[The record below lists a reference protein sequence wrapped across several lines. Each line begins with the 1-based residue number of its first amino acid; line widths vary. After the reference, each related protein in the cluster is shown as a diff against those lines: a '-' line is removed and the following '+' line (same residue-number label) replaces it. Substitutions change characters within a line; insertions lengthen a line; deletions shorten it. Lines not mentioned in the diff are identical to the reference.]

1 MSKVMKKN
9 LLLLFDCVNYIELKH
24 TIRIMKIT
32 TVLALAAIFQLS
44 ATTLHSQNAKV
55 SISRNNLPLK
65 EFIQEVEK
73 QTDYL
78 FMYSE
83 KEIDLQEEVHVN
95 AKNKPVSK
103 VLEEVFGNSEIAY
116 NFNEGYISLRTKNN
130 IINQMKKIT
139 GVVKDANGEP
149 VIGANIMVKGT
160 TNGSVTDIDG
170 RFSLEVPQNAI
181 LVVSYIGYLPQEITI
196 ENKTALTISLRENTQ
211 ALDEVVVIG
220 YGTTSTRKMASA
232 VTAVKGEKLQN
243 LPFNDMSSTLQG
255 RATGVIVQ
263 NQGGEPGSN
272 AKISIRGGNDPV
284 YVIDGVISTAWEFN
298 TLNSVDIESLSV
310 LKDAASLAVY
320 GSRAADGIILVKT
333 KQGSKGKTSITYTF
347 NAEFDQPTIMREK
360 VDGYTYAV
368 TQNKAAMYDG
378 LPDFHQYSEEE
389 LNKILNQTDP
399 LYPDVD
405 WLDLG
410 FKNFSPQYRHTLSMN
425 GSGKLVNYYLSLGM
439 IDQGSLFTS
448 NALDYNR
455 YTIRS
460 NINTTF
466 DKIGLTVGLNINGAL
481 EKKNSPYVSSGTI
494 WGHLY
499 NILPLTPAFN
509 EDGTYSS
516 ATDHPL
522 VDMDKRS
529 GYNKNTKKY
538 INTQFVADWALPWVQ
553 GLSLGTMFNYRVSDE
568 FKKEFN
574 TRAPQFYPTG
584 AEYPIAKPT
593 LKESADFKESYNF
606 EVSASYMNTFNEDH
620 TIDAKAV
627 FTVAENNGDNFWTSR
642 KDYMSSAVDQIFA
655 GSPAG
660 ILNDGS
666 GEEGGRMGVVGRL
679 KYDYK
684 NRYIIEGS
692 FRYDGSDNFA
702 PGYRWGFFPSG
713 AVAWA
718 LSEEPFFKSL
728 NWKDVNLI
736 KLRASYGQTGTE
748 NGVNRFGYMPVYD
761 MDKNIIVIGGELQSG
776 FSEGKLVSPSLLSWY
791 TRNSLNYGIDMAF
804 LGNRLKSTADYFFYV
819 TKGGLMSPGDRYTT
833 PLGKDLPQIKSNSEQ
848 RREGVEFS
856 LRWNDKAG
864 KDFTYDLGFNMTYF
878 NNLWK
883 VKADESK
890 ADLMNPWK
898 RTTNQT
904 DFYDVRLISQGYYQ
918 TVEQILNSPRRPQA
932 SELKFGDIAY
942 QDINGDGKIDDQDQK
957 RVGNASMPHFTYG
970 FDFTFGYKG
979 FSLSGL
985 LYGTGKR
992 NMEVAGQ
999 YLGVRPTYKEQLDY
1013 WTEENRDAAFPRL
1026 TTATS
1031 RNGDNNTQKS
1041 TFWLKNA
1048 SFLRLKNLQ
1057 LSYDLKYSVLK
1068 NVDWLNTCRVNLSG
1082 ANLFTISG
1090 ISKFYDPES
1099 PNINDKG
1106 EIYATDGS
1114 AYPVQRVIAF
1124 GLTVGF

>member
-9 LLLLFDCVNYIELKH
+9 LLLLFNRVNYIELKH

-32 TVLALAAIFQLS
+32 TVLTLIAIFQLS
-44 ATTLHSQNAKV
+44 ATSLHSQNAKV
-55 SISRNNLPLK
+55 SISKNNLPLR
-65 EFIQEVEK
+65 EFIHEIEK

-83 KEIDLQEEVHVN
+83 KEIDLQERVN
-95 AKNKPVSK
+95 VSAKNKPVSK
-103 VLEEVFGNSEIAY
+103 VLQEVFENSGIVY
-116 NFNEGYISLRTKNN
+116 NFNEGYISLSTKSNAV
-130 IINQMKKIT
+130 NQIKKVT
-139 GVVKDANGEP
+139 GLVKDASGEP
-149 VIGANIMVKGT
+149 VIGANVMVKGT

-170 RFSLEVPQNAI
+170 QFSLEVPQNAT
-181 LVVSYIGYLPQEITI
+181 LVVSYIGYLPQEIVI
-196 ENKTALTISLRENTQ
+196 GNKTTFTISLREDTQ

-232 VTAVKGEKLQN
+232 VTAVKGEKLQD
-243 LPFNDMSSTLQG
+243 LPFNDMTSTLQG

-298 TLNSVDIESLSV
+298 TLNPVDIESLSV

-333 KQGSKGKTSITYTF
+333 KQGNKGKTAITYTF

-360 VDGYTYAV
+360 IDGYTYAV

-405 WLDLG
+405 WIDLG

-460 NINTTF
+460 NVNTTF
-466 DKIGLTVGLNINGAL
+466 DKIGLTVGFNINGAL
-481 EKKNSPYVSSGTI
+481 EKKNSPYVNAGTI

-584 AEYPIAKPT
+584 ADYPIAKPT

-620 TIDAKAV
+620 SIDAKAV
-627 FTVAENNGDNFWTSR
+627 FTVAENNGNNFWTSR

-666 GEEGGRMGVVGRL
+666 GEEGGRMGIVGRV

-728 NWKDVNLI
+728 NWKDVDLI

-883 VKADESK
+883 VKADESI
-890 ADLMNPWK
+890 ANLINPWK

-970 FDFTFGYKG
+970 FDFSFGYKG

-999 YLGVRPTYKEQLDY
+999 FRNVRPTYKQQLDY
-1013 WTEENRDAAFPRL
+1013 WTEENRDATFPRL

-1031 RNGDNNTQKS
+1031 RNGDNNIQKS
-1041 TFWLKNA
+1041 DFWLKNA
-1048 SFLRLKNLQ
+1048 AFLRLKNLQ
-1057 LSYDLKYSVLK
+1057 ISYDLKYSVLK
-1068 NVDWLNTCRVNLSG
+1068 NVDWLNTCRINLSG

-1090 ISKFYDPES
+1090 MNKFYDPES
-1099 PNINDKG
+1099 PNIDNNG
-1106 EIYATDGS
+1106 NIYATDGS
-1114 AYPVQRVIAF
+1114 AYPVQRVISF

>member
-9 LLLLFDCVNYIELKH
+9 LLLLFNRVNYIELKH

-32 TVLALAAIFQLS
+32 TVLTLIAIFQLS
-44 ATTLHSQNAKV
+44 AATLHSQNVKV

-65 EFIQEVEK
+65 EFIHEIEK

-83 KEIDLQEEVHVN
+83 KEIDLQKRVN
-95 AKNKPVSK
+95 VSAKNEPVSK
-103 VLEEVFGNSEIAY
+103 VLKEVFENSGIVY
-116 NFNEGYISLRTKNN
+116 NFNEGYISLSTKSNAVY
-130 IINQMKKIT
+130 QTKKIT
-139 GVVKDANGEP
+139 GLVKDASGEP

-170 RFSLEVPQNAI
+170 QFSLEVPQNAI
-181 LVVSYIGYLPQEITI
+181 LVVSYIGYLPQEIVVK
-196 ENKTALTISLRENTQ
+196 NKTAFTISLREDTQ

-220 YGTTSTRKMASA
+220 YGTTSTRKMASS

-333 KQGSKGKTSITYTF
+333 KQGNKGKTSITYTF

-360 VDGYTYAV
+360 IDGYTYAV

-405 WLDLG
+405 WIDLG

-460 NINTTF
+460 NVNTTF
-466 DKIGLTVGLNINGAL
+466 DKIGLTVGFNINGAL
-481 EKKNSPYVSSGTI
+481 EKKNSPYVNAGTI

-584 AEYPIAKPT
+584 ADYPIAKPT

-620 TIDAKAV
+620 SIDAKAV
-627 FTVAENNGDNFWTSR
+627 FTVAENNGNNFWTSR

-666 GEEGGRMGVVGRL
+666 GEEGGRMGIVGRI

-713 AVAWA
+713 AIAWA

-728 NWKDVNLI
+728 NWKDVDLI

-864 KDFTYDLGFNMTYF
+864 KNFTYDLGFNMTYF

-883 VKADESK
+883 VKADESM

-970 FDFTFGYKG
+970 FDFSFGYKG

-999 YLGVRPTYKEQLDY
+999 FRGVRPTYKQQLDY
-1013 WTEENRDAAFPRL
+1013 WTEENRDATFPRL

-1031 RNGDNNTQKS
+1031 RNGDNNVQKS
-1041 TFWLKNA
+1041 DFWLKNA

-1068 NVDWLNTCRVNLSG
+1068 NIDWLNTFRVNLSG

-1090 ISKFYDPES
+1090 ISKFYDPET
-1099 PNINDKG
+1099 PNINNEG
-1106 EIYATDGS
+1106 GFYATDGS

>member
-1 MSKVMKKN
+1 MKKN
-9 LLLLFDCVNYIELKH
+9 LLLLFNLINYIELKH
-24 TIRIMKIT
+24 TIRIMKII
-32 TVLALAAIFQLS
+32 TVLTLIIVCQINAVTSHSQS
-44 ATTLHSQNAKV
+44 ATVNITG
-55 SISRNNLPLK
+55 NNLSLK
-65 EFIQEVEK
+65 ELIQEIEK

-83 KEIDLQEEVHVN
+83 KEINLQKRLNVN
-95 AKNKPVSK
+95 AKNTSVSK
-103 VLEEVFGNSEIAY
+103 VLDEAFVNSPIEY
-116 NFNEGYISLRTKNN
+116 YFNEGYISLYMKGNSVNQNN
-130 IINQMKKIT
+130 KKIT
-139 GVVKDANGEP
+139 GIIKEASGEP
-149 VIGANIMVKGT
+149 VVGANVMVKGSN
-160 TNGSVTDIDG
+160 NGTVTGLDG
-170 RFSLEVPQNAI
+170 RFSLEVPEKSTLSI
-181 LVVSYIGYLPQEITI
+181 SYLGYLPQEIVI
-196 ENKTALTISLRENTQ
+196 GNKTEFSITLKEDTQ
-211 ALDEVVVIG
+211 LLDEVVVIG

-232 VTAVKGEKLQN
+232 VTAVKGEKLQD
-243 LPFNDMSSTLQG
+243 LPFNDLSSTLQG

-272 AKISIRGGNDPV
+272 SKISIRGGGDPV
-284 YVIDGVISTAWEFN
+284 YVIDGVISTSWDFN
-298 TLNSVDIESLSV
+298 TLNPVDIESLSV

-333 KQGSKGKTSITYTF
+333 KQGAQGKTSITYTF
-347 NAEFDQPTIMREK
+347 NAEYSQPTKLIK
-360 VDGYTYAV
+360 QLDAYTYAS
-368 TQNKAAMYDG
+368 TMNKGAMYDG
-378 LPDFHQYSEEE
+378 LPDFHQYTQEEMV
-389 LNKILNQTDP
+389 KIQNQTDP

-405 WLDLG
+405 WVDLG
-410 FKNFSPQYRHTLSMN
+410 LKNFAPQYRHTLSMN

-439 IDQGSLFTS
+439 LDQGSLFAANS
-448 NALDYNR
+448 LDYNR

-460 NINTTF
+460 NVNTTF
-466 DKIGLTVGLNINGAL
+466 DKIGLTVGLNLNGAI
-481 EKKNSPYVSSGTI
+481 EKKNSPYTSSGMA

-499 NILPLTPAFN
+499 RVNALTPAYN

-522 VDMDKRS
+522 VDMDKGS
-529 GYNKNTKKY
+529 GYNKNSKKF
-538 INTQFVADWALPWVQ
+538 INTQLVADWNLPWVQ
-553 GLSLGTMFNYRVSDE
+553 GLALGTMFNYRVSDE
-568 FKKEFN
+568 FTKEFN
-574 TRAPQFYPTG
+574 TRAAQYYPSGAIYPT
-584 AEYPIAKPT
+584 AKPT
-593 LKESADFKESYNF
+593 LKEKADFKESYNF
-606 EVSASYMNTFNEDH
+606 EVNASYMNTFNNNH

-627 FTVAENNGDNFWTSR
+627 FTVSENNGDNFWTSR
-642 KDYMSSAVDQIFA
+642 KDYLSSAVDQLFA

-684 NRYIIEGS
+684 NRYIVEGS

-702 PGYRWGFFPSG
+702 SGYRWGFFPSG

-718 LSEEPFFKSL
+718 LSEEPFFKGL
-728 NWKDVNLI
+728 NWKSVDLI

-761 MDKNIIVIGGELQSG
+761 LDKNIMVVGGNLQSG
-776 FSEGKLVSPSLLSWY
+776 FSEGKLVSPTLLSWY

-804 LGNRLKSTADYFFYV
+804 LNNRLKSTADYFFYV

-856 LRWNDKAG
+856 VRWGDRVG

-883 VKADESK
+883 VKADESNS
-890 ADLMNPWK
+890 DLMNPWR

-918 TVEQILNSPRRPQA
+918 TVEQILNSARRPQS

-942 QDINGDGKIDDQDQK
+942 KDINGDGKIDDQDK
-957 RVGNASMPHFTYG
+957 TRVGNASMPHFTYG
-970 FDFTFGYKG
+970 FDFAFGYKG
-979 FSLSGL
+979 FALSGL
-985 LYGTGKR
+985 FYGTGKR
-992 NMEVAGQ
+992 NMELSSQ
-999 YLGVRPTYKEQLDY
+999 YKGSKPLYTAQLNY
-1013 WTEENRDAAFPRL
+1013 WREDNRNAEFPRL
-1026 TTATS
+1026 SASNS
-1031 RNGDNNTQKS
+1031 RNGDNNIQGS
-1041 TFWLKNA
+1041 DFWLKNA

-1057 LSYDLKYSVLK
+1057 LSYDFKYSVLK
-1068 NVDWLNTCRVNLSG
+1068 HVSWLNTCRVNLSG

-1090 ISKFYDPES
+1090 INKFYDPET
-1099 PNINDKG
+1099 PNIDSYG
-1106 EIYATDGS
+1106 GTYATDGS
-1114 AYPVQRVIAF
+1114 AYPVQRVVSF

>member
-1 MSKVMKKN
+1 MTFKFKRGLIIPIKNSKKLFFTLCLFVSGTLYSQNQMIN
-9 LLLLFDCVNYIELKH
+9 LPKGAN
-24 TIRIMKIT
+24 TIQI
-32 TVLALAAIFQLS
+32 IFQEIERQTNLS
-44 ATTLHSQNAKV
+44 V
-55 SISRNNLPLK
+55 
-65 EFIQEVEK
+65 
-73 QTDYL
+73 DYN
-78 FMYSE
+78 
-83 KEIDLQEEVHVN
+83 Q
-95 AKNKPVSK
+95 SK
-103 VLEEVFGNSEIAY
+103 L
-116 NFNEGYISLRTKNN
+116 N
-130 IINQMKKIT
+130 INKKIET
-139 GVVKDANGEP
+139 KGQNKTLSSMLDEVLDGSGLTYKIEAGHILIIPATEVQEGGKSGKQIKGNVTDKNGEP
-149 VIGANIMVKGT
+149 IIGANIFVKGT
-160 TNGSVTDIDG
+160 TIGTVTDLNG
-170 RFSLEVPQNAI
+170 QFSLNVPNNATI
-181 LVVSYIGYLPQEITI
+181 QISYIGYLPQEITI
-196 ENKTALTISLRENTQ
+196 GNKRDISLILKEDTKI
-211 ALDEVVVIG
+211 LDEVIVIG

-232 VTAVKGEKLQN
+232 VTSVKGEKLQD

-347 NAEFDQPTIMREK
+347 NAEYSQPTVLMEK
-360 VDGYTYAV
+360 VDAYTYAE
-368 TQNKAAMYDG
+368 TQNKAAMFDG
-378 LPDFHQYSEEE
+378 LPAYHQYSEEE
-389 LNKILNQTDP
+389 MNKILNQTDP
-399 LYPDVD
+399 LYPNVD

-410 FKNFSPQYRHTLSMN
+410 LKNFAPQYRHTLSMN
-425 GSGKLVNYYLSLGM
+425 GSGKLINYYLSLGM

-448 NALDYNR
+448 NSLDYNR

-460 NINTTF
+460 NVNTTF
-466 DKIGLTVGLNINGAL
+466 DNIGLTVGVNLNGAI
-481 EKKNSPYVSSGTI
+481 EKKNSPYIGAGTI
-494 WGHLY
+494 LGHLY
-499 NILPLTPAFN
+499 SQLALTPAFN

-529 GYNKNTKKY
+529 GYNKNNKKY
-538 INTQFVADWALPWVQ
+538 INAQFVADWNLPWVQ
-553 GLSLGTMFNYRVSDE
+553 GLSLGTMLNYRVSDE

-574 TRAPQFYPTG
+574 TRAPQYYPNG
-584 AEYPIAKPT
+584 IDYPIAKPT

-620 TIDAKAV
+620 SIDAKAV

-642 KDYMSSAVDQIFA
+642 KDYQSSAVDQIFA
-655 GSPAG
+655 GSPVG

-718 LSEEPFFKSL
+718 LSEEPFFRSL
-728 NWKDVNLI
+728 NWKDVDLI

-761 MDKNIIVIGGELQSG
+761 LDKNIIVIGGNMQSG

-804 LGNRLKSTADYFFYV
+804 LGNRLKGTADYFFYV
-819 TKGGLMSPGDRYTT
+819 TKGGLMSPSDRYTT
-833 PLGKDLPQIKSNSEQ
+833 PLGKDLPQIKSESEQ

-856 LRWNDKAG
+856 LRWSDKVG

-883 VKADESK
+883 VKADESMT
-890 ADLMNPWK
+890 DLMNPWK

-904 DFYDVRLISQGYYQ
+904 DFYDVRLVSQGYYQ

-942 QDINGDGKIDDQDQK
+942 RDINGDGKIDDQDQT
-957 RVGNASMPHFTYG
+957 RVGNTSMPHFTYG
-970 FDFTFGYKG
+970 FDFSFGYKG

-992 NMEVAGQ
+992 NMELSVQ
-999 YLGVRPTYKEQLDY
+999 YKGTKPYYKEQLNY
-1013 WTEENRDAAFPRL
+1013 WTEENRNATFPRL
-1026 TTATS
+1026 TSATS
-1031 RNGDNNTQKS
+1031 RNGDNNIQKS
-1041 TFWLKNA
+1041 DFWLKNA
-1048 SFLRLKNLQ
+1048 SFLRLKNIQ

-1068 NVDWLNTCRVNLSG
+1068 NVDWLNMCRVNLSG

-1090 ISKFYDPES
+1090 MNKFYDPES

-1106 EIYATDGS
+1106 ETYATDGS

>member
-1 MSKVMKKN
+1 MTFNYKRVLVVPIKNSKIFV
-9 LLLLFDCVNYIELKH
+9 LTLCLFASGSAYTQNQ
-24 TIRIMKIT
+24 KISIPKGT
-32 TVLALAAIFQLS
+32 
-44 ATTLHSQNAKV
+44 TTLQKV
-55 SISRNNLPLK
+55 
-65 EFIQEVEK
+65 FQEIEK
-73 QTDYL
+73 QTDLSVDYNQSKL
-78 FMYSE
+78 DINKKVETKGLQKSLSSTLDEILSGSGLTYKIE
-83 KEIDLQEEVHVN
+83 DGHILIIPITDNKEQV
-95 AKNKPVSK
+95 KPDQQIKGIVTD
-103 VLEEVFGNSEIAY
+103 NS
-116 NFNEGYISLRTKNN
+116 
-130 IINQMKKIT
+130 
-139 GVVKDANGEP
+139 GEP
-149 VIGANIMVKGT
+149 IIGANISVKGST
-160 TNGSVTDIDG
+160 IGTVTDLNG
-170 RFSLEVPQNAI
+170 QFSLNIPSNASI
-181 LVVSYIGYLPQEITI
+181 LVSYIGYLPQEVRVG
-196 ENKTALTISLRENTQ
+196 NKRDFSFVLKEDTKV
-211 ALDEVVVIG
+211 LDEVVVIG
-220 YGTTSTRKMASA
+220 YGTTSTRKLASA
-232 VTAVKGEKLQN
+232 VTAVKGEKLQD

-298 TLNSVDIESLSV
+298 TLNPVDIESLSV

-333 KQGSKGKTSITYTF
+333 KQGSQGKTSITYTF
-347 NAEFDQPTIMREK
+347 NAEYNQPTTLVKKI
-360 VDGYTYAV
+360 DAYTYAD
-368 TQNKAAMYDG
+368 TQNKAAIFDG
-378 LPDFHQYSEEE
+378 LPAYHQYSEEE
-389 LNKILNQTDP
+389 MNKILNQTDP

-410 FKNFSPQYRHTLSMN
+410 LKNFAPQYRHTLSMN

-460 NINTTF
+460 NVNTTF
-466 DKIGLTVGLNINGAL
+466 DKIGLTVGLNLNGAI
-481 EKKNSPYVSSGTI
+481 EKKNRPYVDSGTI

-499 NILPLTPAFN
+499 SQIALTPAFN

-522 VDMDKRS
+522 VDMDDRS
-529 GYNKNTKKY
+529 GYYKNNKKY
-538 INTQFVADWALPWVQ
+538 INTQLVADWDLPWVK
-553 GLSLGTMFNYRVSDE
+553 GLSLGTMFNYRLSDE
-568 FKKEFN
+568 FSKAFN

-584 AEYPIAKPT
+584 AAYPIAKPT
-593 LKESADFKESYNF
+593 LKETADFKESYNF
-606 EVSASYMNTFNEDH
+606 EVSASYMNTFNNDH

-642 KDYMSSAVDQIFA
+642 KDYLSSAVDQLFA
-655 GSPAG
+655 GSPVG

-702 PGYRWGFFPSG
+702 PGHRWGFFPSG

-728 NWKDVNLI
+728 NWKDVDLI

-761 MDKNIIVIGGELQSG
+761 LDKNIIVVGGNLQSG

-833 PLGKDLPQIKSNSEQ
+833 PLGKDLPQIKSDSEQ

-856 LRWNDKAG
+856 LRWSDKAG

-883 VKADESK
+883 VKADESMS
-890 ADLMNPWK
+890 DLMNPWK

-942 QDINGDGKIDDQDQK
+942 QDINGDGKIDDQDQI
-957 RVGNASMPHFTYG
+957 RTGNASMPHFTYG
-970 FDFTFGYKG
+970 FDFSFGYKG

-992 NMEVAGQ
+992 NMELSGRFKQ
-999 YLGVRPTYKEQLDY
+999 TKPTHEVQLDY
-1013 WTEENRDAAFPRL
+1013 WTEDNRNAEFPRL
-1026 TTATS
+1026 TSATS
-1031 RNGDNNTQKS
+1031 RNGDNNIQNS
-1041 TFWLKNA
+1041 DFWLKNA

-1057 LSYDLKYSVLK
+1057 LSYDLKYNVLK
-1068 NVDWLNTCRVNLSG
+1068 NVPWLSMCRVNLSG

-1090 ISKFYDPES
+1090 MNKFYDPET
-1099 PNINDKG
+1099 PNINDEG
-1106 EIYATDGS
+1106 NIYATDGS
-1114 AYPVQRVIAF
+1114 AYPVQRVISF

>member
-1 MSKVMKKN
+1 MTFNYKRVSVVPIKNSKI
-9 LLLLFDCVNYIELKH
+9 F
-24 TIRIMKIT
+24 
-32 TVLALAAIFQLS
+32 VLALCLFASGSIYSQNQKIS
-44 ATTLHSQNAKV
+44 IPKGTTTLQKV
-55 SISRNNLPLK
+55 FQDI
-65 EFIQEVEK
+65 EK
-73 QTDYL
+73 QTNMSVDYN
-78 FMYSE
+78 
-83 KEIDLQEEVHVN
+83 Q
-95 AKNKPVSK
+95 SK
-103 VLEEVFGNSEIAY
+103 FD
-116 NFNEGYISLRTKNN
+116 
-130 IINQMKKIT
+130 INKKIET
-139 GVVKDANGEP
+139 KGQQKSLSSTLDEVLSGSGLTYKIEDGHILIIPMTDQQGQIKSDQSIKGVVTDNSGEP
-149 VIGANIMVKGT
+149 IIGANISVKGST
-160 TNGSVTDIDG
+160 IGTVTDING
-170 RFSLEVPQNAI
+170 QFSLNVPGNASI
-181 LVVSYIGYLPQEITI
+181 LISYIGYFPQEVRVG
-196 ENKTALTISLRENTQ
+196 NKRDFSFVLKEDTKV
-211 ALDEVVVIG
+211 LDEVVVIG

-232 VTAVKGEKLQN
+232 VTAVKGEKLQD

-272 AKISIRGGNDPV
+272 AKISIRGGGDPV

-333 KQGSKGKTSITYTF
+333 KQGNKGKTAITYTF
-347 NAEFDQPTIMREK
+347 NAEYSQPTTLIEK
-360 VDGYTYAV
+360 IDAYTYAD

-378 LPDFHQYSEEE
+378 LPAFHQYTEEE
-389 LNKILNQTDP
+389 MNKILNQTDP
-399 LYPDVD
+399 LYPNVD

-410 FKNFSPQYRHTLSMN
+410 LKNFAPQYRHTLSMN

-439 IDQGSLFTS
+439 IDQESLFTS
-448 NALDYNR
+448 NAMDYNR

-460 NINTTF
+460 NVNTTF
-466 DKIGLTVGLNINGAL
+466 DKIGLTVGVNLNGAI
-481 EKKNSPYVSSGTI
+481 EKKNRPYIGSGTI
-494 WGHLY
+494 WNHLY
-499 NILPLTPAFN
+499 AQLALTPAFN

-522 VDMDKRS
+522 VDMDDRS
-529 GYNKNTKKY
+529 GYYKNNKKY
-538 INTQFVADWALPWVQ
+538 INTQFVADWVLPWVK

-568 FKKEFN
+568 FSKAFN
-574 TRAPQFYPTG
+574 TRAPQFYPNG
-584 AEYPIAKPT
+584 AAYPIAKPT
-593 LKESADFKESYNF
+593 LKETADFKESYNF
-606 EVSASYMNTFNEDH
+606 EVSASYINTFNNDH

-642 KDYMSSAVDQIFA
+642 KDYLSSAVDQLFA
-655 GSPAG
+655 GSPMG

-702 PGYRWGFFPSG
+702 PGHRWGFFPSG

-718 LSEEPFFKSL
+718 LSEEPFFKNW
-728 NWKDVNLI
+728 NWKAVDLI

-761 MDKNIIVIGGELQSG
+761 LDKNIIVVGGNLQSG
-776 FSEGKLVSPSLLSWY
+776 FSEGKLVSPNLLSWY
-791 TRNSLNYGIDMAF
+791 TRNSLNYGIDIAF
-804 LGNRLKSTADYFFYV
+804 LDNRLKGTADYFFYV

-848 RREGVEFS
+848 RREGVELS
-856 LRWNDKAG
+856 LRWADKAE

-883 VKADESK
+883 VKADESTS
-890 ADLMNPWK
+890 DLMNPWR

-932 SELKFGDIAY
+932 SELKYGDIAY
-942 QDINGDGKIDDQDQK
+942 KDINGDGKIDDQDQT
-957 RVGNASMPHFTYG
+957 RAGNASMPHFTYG
-970 FDFTFGYKG
+970 FDFSFGYKG

-992 NMEVAGQ
+992 NMELSVQ
-999 YLGVRPTYKEQLDY
+999 YKGTKPYYKEQLNY
-1013 WTEENRDAAFPRL
+1013 WTEDNRNAEFPRL
-1026 TTATS
+1026 TSATS
-1031 RNGDNNTQKS
+1031 RNGDNNIQKS
-1041 TFWLKNA
+1041 DFWLKNA

-1057 LSYDLKYSVLK
+1057 LAYDLKYSVLK
-1068 NVDWLNTCRVNLSG
+1068 NVSWLNMCRVNLSG

-1090 ISKFYDPES
+1090 IKKFYDPET
-1099 PNINDKG
+1099 PNYNDDG
-1106 EIYATDGS
+1106 DIIATDGG
-1114 AYPVQRVIAF
+1114 AYPVQRVISF
-1124 GLTVGF
+1124 GLTIGF

>member
-1 MSKVMKKN
+1 MTFNYKRVSVVPIKNSKI
-9 LLLLFDCVNYIELKH
+9 F
-24 TIRIMKIT
+24 
-32 TVLALAAIFQLS
+32 VLALCLFASGSIYSQNQKIS
-44 ATTLHSQNAKV
+44 IPKGTTTLQKV
-55 SISRNNLPLK
+55 
-65 EFIQEVEK
+65 FQEIEK
-73 QTDYL
+73 QTNMSVDYN
-78 FMYSE
+78 
-83 KEIDLQEEVHVN
+83 Q
-95 AKNKPVSK
+95 SK
-103 VLEEVFGNSEIAY
+103 FD
-116 NFNEGYISLRTKNN
+116 
-130 IINQMKKIT
+130 INKKIET
-139 GVVKDANGEP
+139 KGQQKSLSSTLDEVLAGSGLTYKIEDGHILIIPMADQQGQIKSDQSIKGVVTDNSGEP
-149 VIGANIMVKGT
+149 IIGANISVKGT
-160 TNGSVTDIDG
+160 TIGTVTDING
-170 RFSLEVPQNAI
+170 QFSLNVPGNASI
-181 LVVSYIGYLPQEITI
+181 LISYIGYLPQEVRVG
-196 ENKTALTISLRENTQ
+196 NKRDFSFVLKEDTKI
-211 ALDEVVVIG
+211 LDEVVVIG

-232 VTAVKGEKLQN
+232 VTAVKGEKLQD

-272 AKISIRGGNDPV
+272 SKISIRGGGDPV
-284 YVIDGVISTAWEFN
+284 YVIDGVISTSWEFN
-298 TLNSVDIESLSV
+298 TLNPVDIESLSV

-333 KQGSKGKTSITYTF
+333 KQGSQGKTSITYTF
-347 NAEFDQPTIMREK
+347 NAEYSQPTTLIKKM
-360 VDGYTYAV
+360 DAYTYAD

-378 LPDFHQYSEEE
+378 LPAFHQYSEEE
-389 LNKILNQTDP
+389 MNKILNQTDP

-410 FKNFSPQYRHTLSMN
+410 LKNFAPQYRHGLSMN

-455 YTIRS
+455 YIIRS
-460 NINTTF
+460 NVNTTF
-466 DKIGLTVGLNINGAL
+466 DKIGLTVGLNLNGAI
-481 EKKNSPYVSSGTI
+481 EKKNRPYVNSGTI

-499 NILPLTPAFN
+499 RQLPLTPAFN
-509 EDGTYSS
+509 EDGSYSS

-522 VDMDKRS
+522 VDMDDRS
-529 GYNKNTKKY
+529 GYYKNNKKY
-538 INTQFVADWALPWVQ
+538 INTQLVADWDLPWVK

-568 FKKEFN
+568 FSKAFN
-574 TRAPQFYPTG
+574 TRAPQFYPNG
-584 AEYPIAKPT
+584 AAYPIAKPT
-593 LKESADFKESYNF
+593 LKETADFKESYNF
-606 EVSASYMNTFNEDH
+606 EVSASYMNTFNNDH

-627 FTVAENNGDNFWTSR
+627 FTVSENNGDNFWTSR
-642 KDYMSSAVDQIFA
+642 KDYLSSAVDQLFA
-655 GSPAG
+655 GSPVG

-702 PGYRWGFFPSG
+702 PGHRWGFFPSG

-718 LSEEPFFKSL
+718 LSEEPFFK
-728 NWKDVNLI
+728 NWNWTAVDLI

-761 MDKNIIVIGGELQSG
+761 LDKNIIVVGGNLQSG
-776 FSEGKLVSPSLLSWY
+776 FSEGKLVSPNLLSWY
-791 TRNSLNYGIDMAF
+791 TRNSLNYGIDMNF
-804 LGNRLKSTADYFFYV
+804 LDNRLKGTADYFFYV

-833 PLGKDLPQIKSNSEQ
+833 PLGKDLPQIRSNSEQ
-848 RREGVEFS
+848 RREGIEFS
-856 LRWNDKAG
+856 LHWGDKAG
-864 KDFTYDLGFNMTYF
+864 KDFTYELGFNMTYF

-883 VKADESK
+883 VKADESMS
-890 ADLMNPWK
+890 DLMNPWK

-932 SELKFGDIAY
+932 SELKFGDVAY
-942 QDINGDGKIDDQDQK
+942 QDINGDGKIDDQDQT
-957 RVGNASMPHFTYG
+957 RVGNAAMPHFTYG
-970 FDFTFGYKG
+970 FDFSFGYKG

-992 NMEVAGQ
+992 NME
-999 YLGVRPTYKEQLDY
+999 LGFNYKDVKPYYKEQLNY
-1013 WTEENRDAAFPRL
+1013 WTEDNRQAEFPRL

-1031 RNGDNNTQKS
+1031 RNGDNNIQKS
-1041 TFWLKNA
+1041 DFWLRNA

-1068 NVDWLNTCRVNLSG
+1068 NTPWLNMCRVNLTG

-1090 ISKFYDPES
+1090 INKFYDPET
-1099 PNINDKG
+1099 PNYNDDG
-1106 EIYATDGS
+1106 NIIATDGS
-1114 AYPVQRVIAF
+1114 AYPVQRVISF